1 MDNQLLFDAITIR
14 YEDYIKVIGE
24 IPGASAQD
32 QLKMESNEAKKS
44 KSVEVS
50 DDDDLES
57 VESDWDGV
65 LTFCKVE
72 QSNH

>member
-1 MDNQLLFDAITIR
+1 
-14 YEDYIKVIGE
+14 
-24 IPGASAQD
+24 
-32 QLKMESNEAKKS
+32 MESNEAKKS

-72 QSNH
+72 QSND